1 MRGGGI
7 HFSPSATQPG
17 FAEENSDPL
26 QIKVSDGAEFIA
38 AAEQINTGSGAY
50 EIVLKNDI
58 ALTTSVE
65 FTNAA
70 VTITSTDGNT
80 YTIRPTDFS
89 ASDPIPFSGCLLSVN
104 GGSLTLNSVNFES
117 SAGFRRNLDCPFI
130 RVVNGAELSLN
141 NCVLE
146 GKCTS
151 SSDRCLGLE
160 IGDGSGSLGSVTMT
174 NSTIQN
180 CRTVNKLG
188 AGAIVYGGSSL
199 VMNSSHL
206 RNCANAS
213 STAGPGGSGGG
224 IYVYSSGS
232 VAMTGGSTL
241 EKCTA
246 VENGGG
252 VYLEDS
258 AKLTMDQSS
267 LTGCNAQ
274 GNGGGVYVSSRASV
288 TMTGSSKLEKCIAVE
303 NGGGVYLVESYATLT
318 MKQSSLTDCKA
329 QGNGGGVYVSSSA
342 SVTMNGSSKLE
353 NCTATGNG
361 GGAYLNG
368 YNSKLT
374 LNSSTLTGC
383 EAQGDGGGVY
393 LTGTYPVLTMHDGQI
408 TECKAPNGNGGG
420 VCLAG
425 SAGLTPQ
432 MKGSDS
438 ITDCSAKNGGGLCL
452 DGDFHYNYNRG
463 TGLTITG
470 CSATQYGGG
479 IYIAP
484 DPTASLDISTSL
496 VYNNTADAAGDD
508 LYMSTAARTYS
519 VQLPSYTGKG
529 LLHNKDSKI
538 ISDWYLDNEG
548 ARYAYSFPTQ
558 PLTSTSRSTV
568 SSDTTAPKGL
578 IACSAVYNITF
589 DSAAT
594 AKNPVASSDASHQIT
609 ITTAGSGEKVYL
621 TCENDPTVAPDS
633 HMVWKVV
640 TDKDRTVPVYRD
652 ANGKAYFTMPSANIT
667 SKVIVSLT
675 TEHKI
680 TVIGG
685 KAFNFSRKE
694 ISYAAK
700 GTQFYLNCD
709 NSSGFKQWVWDP
721 TGRPDGV
728 TDEDN
733 RNSHSGGPGYSFVM
747 PDRDVTVWAISEGNA
762 YQVYVEPPAGVDF
775 TNSPVAVSVTG
786 PAPDT
791 QAAARA
797 GTAVTSANAGQTVSL
812 TFDPASLP
820 DGCQK
825 TFGSWTVTKKT
836 DAENSGTESN
846 AVTVVEPTRQ
856 TASFTMPASDVVV
869 TFTLKDAGQTDNPG
883 ASDTPSDGGS
893 GDSGTGAVIA
903 GAVIGTAT
911 YLVGTHAWLHHLYGF
926 IPQNR
931 IQLALA
937 LWKRADCPQ
946 PESTALYPDIDEDDD
961 DAQAAARW
969 CVEQGLMK
977 DYHKTDKDGNE
988 EVTFKPYRYVFRP
1001 QAIKAWYDLE
1011 KLLNEQQQSGT

>member
-1 MRGGGI
+1 MNKRLLSALLALCMMITLFPAAAFAAVDNAGGGI
-7 HFSPSATQPG
+7 RFSPSATQPG
-17 FAEENSDPL
+17 FAEENSDPQ
-26 QIKVSDGAEFIA
+26 QIRVSDGAGFIA
-38 AAEQINTGSGAY
+38 AAGQINAGSGAY
-50 EIVLKNDI
+50 EIVLQNDI
-58 ALTTSVE
+58 VLTKSVE
-65 FTNAA
+65 FTNAT
-70 VTITSTDGNT
+70 VTITSTGGNT
-80 YTIRPTDFS
+80 YTIRPTEFS

-117 SAGFRRNLDCPFI
+117 SAAFRRNLDYPFI

-141 NCVLE
+141 HCVLD

-180 CRTVNKLG
+180 CTVVNQHG

-213 STAGPGGSGGG
+213 TATPGGSGGG

-288 TMTGSSKLEKCIAVE
+288 TMTGSSKLETCTAAK
-303 NGGGVYLVESYATLT
+303 
-318 MKQSSLTDCKA
+318 
-329 QGNGGGVYVSSSA
+329 NGGGVYVSSGA
-342 SVTMNGSSKLE
+342 SVTMNGSSKLK

-393 LTGTYPVLTMHDGQI
+393 LTGYYAVLTMNNGQI
-408 TECKAPNGNGGG
+408 TECKAPSGNGGG

-425 SAGLTPQ
+425 SAQLTP
-432 MKGSDS
+432 KATGLDS

-452 DGDFHYNYNRG
+452 DGDFSYNYNRG

-548 ARYAYSFPTQ
+548 ARYAYTSPTQ
-558 PLTSTSRSTV
+558 PLTSTSRHTV
-568 SSDTTAPKGL
+568 YSDTTAPKGL
-578 IACSAVYNITF
+578 IACSAVYSITF

-640 TDKDRTVPVYRD
+640 TDKDRTVQVYRD

-694 ISYAAK
+694 LSYAAK
-700 GTQFYLNCD
+700 GTRFYLNCD

-733 RNSHSGGPGYSFVM
+733 RNSQSGGPGYSFVM

-775 TNSPVAVSVTG
+775 AKSPVAVSVTG
-786 PAPDT
+786 TAPDT

-825 TFGSWTVTKKT
+825 TFGSWTVTQKT

-846 AVTVVEPTRQ
+846 AVTVAEPTSQ

-893 GDSGTGAVIA
+893 GDSGAGAVIA

-1011 KLLNEQQQSGT
+1011 KLLNEQPQSET